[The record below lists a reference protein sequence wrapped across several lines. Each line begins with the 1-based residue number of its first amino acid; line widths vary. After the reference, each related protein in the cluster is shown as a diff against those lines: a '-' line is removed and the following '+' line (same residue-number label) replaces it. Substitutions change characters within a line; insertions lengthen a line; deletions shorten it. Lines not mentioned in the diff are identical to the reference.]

1 MSTTTTTTEQWS
13 TIEGFNKYE
22 ISNLGRVKSNVF
34 SKSKILKSSPV
45 GKKGNQYLATKLTQ
59 NGVTKSL
66 IIHIEVAKAFL
77 NHTPNGHKLV
87 VDHIDA
93 DTTNNTVGNLQVLT
107 NRENVSKGY
116 RTKKTSSQYTGVS
129 WEKANNKWS
138 AAIRVDYVK
147 RRLGLFVNEIDAH
160 FAYEKALALVA

>member
-1 MSTTTTTTEQWS
+1 MTTVTEQWK

-22 ISNLGRVKSNVF
+22 ISNLGRVKSNVY
-34 SKSKILKSSPV
+34 KKERIMKSSFI
-45 GKKGNQYLATKLTQ
+45 GKKGNQYLSTKLTQ
-59 NGVTKSL
+59 NGGTKNI

-77 NHTPNGHKLV
+77 NHTPSGHKLV

-93 DTTNNTVGNLQVLT
+93 DTTNNTVGNLQILT

-116 RTKKTSSQYTGVS
+116 LTKKTSSQYTGVS

-138 AAIRVDYVK
+138 AAIRVDYRK

-160 FAYEKALALVA
+160 NAYQRALKLVA